1 MVADPI
7 SDLII
12 RVKNA
17 SQARKESVSLPY
29 SKLKEA
35 IASVLVAEGYLK
47 SVSRKK
53 TSPTLEI
60 ELSYHNGESKI
71 KEVKRISKLSR
82 RVYQGFEDIHPSK
95 GSYGKT
101 IYSTPKGILTD
112 RQAIREKVGGEVL
125 FKIW

>member
-1 MVADPI
+1 MVNDPI

-12 RVKNA
+12 RLKNA
-17 SQARKESVSLPY
+17 GRVRKESVLLPY

-35 IASVLVAEGYLK
+35 IATVLVAEGYLQSATK
-47 SVSRKK
+47 KK

-60 ELSYHNGESKI
+60 VLKYHNGESKI
-71 KEVKRISKLSR
+71 KEVDRISKPSR
-82 RVYQGFEDIHPSK
+82 RVYKGFEDIHPMK
-95 GSYGKT
+95 GGFGRT
-101 IYSTPKGILTD
+101 IFSTPKGILTD